1 MAQSQISKNIKRYRI
16 KAKLTQA
23 ELGLLL
29 DKGEST
35 ISMWESGAREPKM
48 KTLEKVATVLKV
60 SISDLIGSGTT
71 APTPIISAPIS
82 SQTIPVYGFTAAGTP
97 IEAMESIQGHV
108 EIPQS
113 LLQKYGAENLA
124 ALKVSGDSMNKVIP
138 DGAIAVVARN
148 QAVSNGEIAVVYYD
162 GYNATLK
169 TVYQTSE
176 NILLEPA
183 SYNPENKPLIINNAN
198 KAEVSFFGKLVY
210 WCSDYQA

>member
-1 MAQSQISKNIKRYRI
+1 MAQSTIAKNIKRYRI
-16 KAKLTQA
+16 KAKLTQS

-60 SISDLIGSGTT
+60 SISDLIGSAT
-71 APTPIISAPIS
+71 PTPKITSAS
-82 SQTIPVYGFTAAGTP
+82 LATTIPVYGFTAAGTP

-124 ALKVSGDSMNKVIP
+124 ALKVSGDSMNKIIP
-138 DGAIAVVARN
+138 DGSIAVVARN
-148 QAVSNGEIAVVYYD
+148 QMVSNGEVAVVYYD

-198 KAEVSFFGKLVY
+198 KADVSFFGKLVY